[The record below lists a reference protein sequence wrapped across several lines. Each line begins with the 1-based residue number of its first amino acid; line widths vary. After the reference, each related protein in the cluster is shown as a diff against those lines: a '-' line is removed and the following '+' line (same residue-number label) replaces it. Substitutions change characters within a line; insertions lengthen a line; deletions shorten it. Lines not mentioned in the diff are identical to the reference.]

1 MAVTADLCSALTIIS
16 AAADADFQPYRYQT
30 QHAFLR
36 LGRLL
41 GINVDLNG
49 PGSLSHQ
56 VFPLEHNTEQPNAAD
71 DGLLLQYYGGGY
83 CDGMIGNSGT
93 RPAANNTSNF
103 LADEHPDSRSQKSD
117 LVRAHSDSCDKNA
130 VKILDILK
138 DRISSIKKCLRLPT
152 NQLLVTPEVENED
165 PRVVDI
171 QLGEGISNKT
181 PTTRFR
187 ISLAIRSLTLEYVH
201 FQYQTLGYSRVDE
214 QANTLSSVADNQH
227 GSIEEF
233 LKACPYILDRGT
245 AKKMIIT
252 GTKMLVLE
260 RLYGHAGI
268 SALLAFVPSWT
279 RLRYPELT
287 IFIELFLF
295 RHADIATMAEDV
307 SNKYWKCQHL
317 YNRQVRSRDR
327 RSRKIQHNGKQSW
340 ASAPHNESMA
350 VMPISDSVTSWDAE
364 KGFHDEPS
372 RPNVPEPQSPGLSAC
387 SDYMAQ
393 VRVGNMPTAFDPTHL
408 MQRSTQTVT
417 NGQDDTGVIPLDCT
431 PWVRLGLESTSFD
444 PPHDAF
450 YTGQTD
456 PEYMQSF
463 STPFD
468 ATNMAHMGTM
478 PEVFTPNYSIQK
490 ETAPRIPSSLIS
502 NVHQSAAVIGG
513 METQHLPPAPFFR
526 ADDTLISPTNDGR
539 TLPTFYQTQGLV
551 NSHCSMVNVENRLSN
566 DALHTPIPVP

>member
-1 MAVTADLCSALTIIS
+1 M
-16 AAADADFQPYRYQT
+16 
-30 QHAFLR
+30 
-36 LGRLL
+36 
-41 GINVDLNG
+41 
-49 PGSLSHQ
+49 
-56 VFPLEHNTEQPNAAD
+56 E
-71 DGLLLQYYGGGY
+71 
-83 CDGMIGNSGT
+83 
-93 RPAANNTSNF
+93 
-103 LADEHPDSRSQKSD
+103 
-117 LVRAHSDSCDKNA
+117 
-130 VKILDILK
+130 
-138 DRISSIKKCLRLPT
+138 CLRLPM

-171 QLGEGISNKT
+171 QLCEGISNKT

-233 LKACPYILDRGT
+233 LKTCPHILDHGT

-307 SNKYWKCQHL
+307 SNKYWRCQHL
-317 YNRQVRSRDR
+317 YNRQVRSKVRQ
-327 RSRKIQHNGKQSW
+327 SRKIQHNGKQSW
-340 ASAPHNESMA
+340 ASGSHNESMA
-350 VMPISDSVTSWDAE
+350 VMPMSDSVTSCAAE
-364 KGFHDEPS
+364 KRFHGTPS

-393 VRVGNMPTAFDPTHL
+393 VRVGNMPTTFDPTHL
-408 MQRSTQTVT
+408 IQRSTQTMT
-417 NGQDDTGVIPLDCT
+417 NGQDDTRVIPLDCT

-450 YTGQTD
+450 NIGQTD

-463 STPFD
+463 TTPFD

-478 PEVFTPNYSIQK
+478 PEVFAPNHSIEK
-490 ETAPRIPSSLIS
+490 ETA
-502 NVHQSAAVIGG
+502 
-513 METQHLPPAPFFR
+513 PPAPFFR
-526 ADDTLISPTNDGR
+526 ADDTLIPPTYDGR

-551 NSHCSMVNVENRLSN
+551 NSHCSMVNMENRLSN